1 MDNHN
6 QYPHHPCPVCEK
18 HLDHRSNEIVKP
30 LLCMHHFH
38 KKCILKKCKES
49 GRARQIARCP
59 VCNRALY
66 KFIVLAKNE
75 NGEKNFKFVNTNG
88 RNVQSR
94 YQMKENVCKYC
105 FIGNLFDNQLCCS
118 KCDAIWHKFCGPETT
133 ATTET
138 GELLC
143 NECDSSTNEQEP
155 EEVAGPS
162 NSQKQETPSSSQK
175 KKACLETYIS

>member
-1 MDNHN
+1 MDNE
-6 QYPHHPCPVCEK
+6 YPHHPCPVCEK

-38 KKCILKKCKES
+38 KKCILKKCK
-49 GRARQIARCP
+49 
-59 VCNRALY
+59 
-66 KFIVLAKNE
+66 
-75 NGEKNFKFVNTNG
+75 
-88 RNVQSR
+88 SR

-143 NECDSSTNEQEP
+143 NECDSSTNATPTNAGRKNKRGGETCSKSHPEVLPEQE
-155 EEVAGPS
+155 EEPVA
-162 NSQKQETPSSSQK
+162 KRTRK
-175 KKACLETYIS
+175 H